1 MYAVQLN
8 PGHGWK
14 AAPGCRILVIDGGAV
29 RFDFPADWTV
39 VSTPKYVVLVD
50 QAPPHNRTL
59 LAVAWR
65 RFPIT
70 AWGIP
75 LLPLVSEA
83 AMAESREVLHRDE
96 PMSFIRPP
104 VEGAWIQMRVADPV
118 HQREMLT
125 RICLARADCTQA
137 LMIFDFWPEDE
148 STLHSVWT
156 TLLATLTVGDY
167 IDDPRTGRRRAQR
180 G

>member
-1 MYAVQLN
+1 
-8 PGHGWK
+8 
-14 AAPGCRILVIDGGAV
+14 
-29 RFDFPADWTV
+29 
-39 VSTPKYVVLVD
+39 
-50 QAPPHNRTL
+50 
-59 LAVAWR
+59 WR

-118 HQREMLT
+118 HQRETLT

-137 LMIFDFWPEDE
+137 LMIFDFEPEDE
-148 STLHSVWT
+148 STLHPVWT

-167 IDDPRTGRRRAQR
+167 IDDPTTGQRRAQR